1 MSRSAGVAEVTQV
14 TDITPELNISAVVN
28 EMKCS
33 ERTNFRMKFD
43 RRAANGFFASKSN
56 AG

>member
-1 MSRSAGVAEVTQV
+1 MSRSADVEEVTQV

-33 ERTNFRMKFD
+33 ERTNLKFD
-43 RRAANGFFASKSN
+43 RRAV
-56 AG
+56 